1 MAFKRVADDFDD
13 FKIQKK
19 RRVNDLLLDEIPID
33 EAIITKNG
41 KLACLVCNHRPV
53 FDTSAVLSI
62 HRQGKKHLA
71 TSKLP
76 FTCVTYHLATS
87 KLPFTCV
94 TYHLTSKLPF
104 TCVTYHLATSKLPFT
119 CVTYHLATSKLPFT
133 CVTYH
138 LTSKLPFTCVTY
150 HLTSKLPFT
159 CVTYHLASK
168 LPFTCVTYH
177 LASKLPFTC
186 ATYHLANV
194 AIKLERAK
202 QDAELKQKREHE
214 SYLKN
219 SDKSGTET
227 APLLGLTNRN
237 KIIALKTRTSS
248 LVEVD
253 TTNQQKYKNLP
264 FFQPQMQFKDF
275 KPSLHVTSEDN
286 KNSSDQTTTTEQ
298 SCSSSKNTVQVKSV
312 DTLDNNLSQN
322 RVHSQ
327 GSQLLNTGA
336 LSSPCASPSKK
347 LRAEYLV
354 RMRQQG
360 WIMGN
365 DGKWRRDQDAEF
377 DSDEEEPPHPPNV

>member
-62 HRQGKKHLA
+62 HRQGKK
-71 TSKLP
+71 
-76 FTCVTYHLATS
+76 
-87 KLPFTCV
+87 
-94 TYHLTSKLPF
+94 
-104 TCVTYHLATSKLPFT
+104 
-119 CVTYHLATSKLPFT
+119 
-133 CVTYH
+133 
-138 LTSKLPFTCVTY
+138 
-150 HLTSKLPFT
+150 
-159 CVTYHLASK
+159 
-168 LPFTCVTYH
+168 
-177 LASKLPFTC
+177 
-186 ATYHLANV
+186 HLANV

-253 TTNQQKYKNLP
+253 TTNQQKYKNMP